1 MKIGKMMGILLS
13 ALSASLLLSSFL
25 ACSRQDSSVIDLVPS
40 DSCAV
45 LVVEWSTLRNDN
57 DLKRLF
63 KGEQFEV
70 VLEHLGVDSSAVK
83 TLVVFSAMNSR
94 AKAGML
100 VRGSFDMQKQIASLK
115 TRGWLATSVA
125 GHKVYVKGN
134 DYAAMPQN
142 NILFA
147 GTLEAATAVLNNLH
161 NTRDSFSASSPYK
174 KINAGLTTRNEPIK
188 AFLVIP
194 QGTLDMADAA
204 LEATSVALSLFDLG
218 GIGALLKQIN
228 FASGF
233 GLTLG
238 HGSNQMYPV
247 EMCVLM
253 RDEKAAALVTG
264 SLSLMKGFSTM
275 ASTSNR
281 DEPALDA
288 LHNMSITRVREV
300 LAIKMTVPQAALFP
314 PNTR

>member
-1 MKIGKMMGILLS
+1 MKTGKMARTLVS
-13 ALSASLLLSSFL
+13 ALSMSLILSSFF
-25 ACSRQDSSVIDLVPS
+25 ACSRYESSLIDLVPS

-45 LVVEWSTLRNDN
+45 LIVEWSTVRNEN
-57 DLKRLF
+57 NLKRLF
-63 KGEQFEV
+63 KGEKLEG
-70 VLEHLGVDSSAVK
+70 VLERLGVDVSSVK
-83 TLVVFSAMNSR
+83 SLVVFTAMNSR

-100 VRGSFDMQKQIASLK
+100 LRGSFDKQKQIASLK
-115 TRGWLATSVA
+115 TRGWLDTSVD
-125 GHKVYVKGN
+125 GHKVYVNGN

-147 GTLEAATAVLNNLH
+147 GTRDAATAVFNALNN
-161 NTRDSFSASSPYK
+161 TRERFSSVSSYK
-174 KINAGLTTRNEPIK
+174 TISAGVSRNEPIK

-194 QGTLDMADAA
+194 QGTLDMANAA

-228 FASGF
+228 IASGF
-233 GLTLG
+233 GLSLG
-238 HGSNQMYPV
+238 HSSNQMYPV

-253 RDEKAAALVTG
+253 RDEKAAAVVSG
-264 SLSLMKGFSTM
+264 SLNLLRGFSAM
-275 ASTSNR
+275 ASRSNR
-281 DEPALDA
+281 DEQALEA

-300 LAIKMTVPQAALFP
+300 LAIKMTVPEAALLP

>member
-1 MKIGKMMGILLS
+1 MKIGKIVRTLVSGLS
-13 ALSASLLLSSFL
+13 TSLVLSSFF
-25 ACSRQDSSVIDLVPS
+25 ACSRYESSVIDLVPS

-45 LVVEWSTLRNDN
+45 VVVEWSTLRNDN
-57 DLKRLF
+57 DLRRLF
-63 KGEQFEV
+63 KSEQFEV
-70 VLEHLGVDSSAVK
+70 VMERLGIDSASVK
-83 TLVVFSAMNSR
+83 TLIVFSAMNSR

-100 VRGSFDMQKQIASLK
+100 FRGSFDKQKQIASLK
-115 TRGWLATSVA
+115 TRGWRDTSVD
-125 GHKVYVKGN
+125 GHKVYVNGN
-134 DYAAMPQN
+134 DYAAMPQTN
-142 NILFA
+142 LLFA
-147 GTLEAATAVLNNLH
+147 GTREAATAVFDSLNNI
-161 NTRDSFSASSPYK
+161 RESFSASPSYK
-174 KINAGLTTRNEPIK
+174 KLNAGLTTRNEPIK

-228 FASGF
+228 VASGF

-253 RDEKAAALVTG
+253 RDEKAAALVSG
-264 SLSLMKGFSTM
+264 SLNLMKGFSTM

-281 DEPALDA
+281 DERALEA
-288 LHNMSITRVREV
+288 LHAMSITRVREV
-300 LAIKMTVPQAALFP
+300 LAIKMAVPQAVLFP

>member
-1 MKIGKMMGILLS
+1 MKTGKMIRILLS
-13 ALSASLLLSSFL
+13 GLSASLVLSSFF
-25 ACSRQDSSVIDLVPS
+25 ACSRYDSSVIDLVPS

-70 VLEHLGVDSSAVK
+70 VLEALGVDSSSVK

-94 AKAGML
+94 AKSGML
-100 VRGSFDMQKQIASLK
+100 LRGSFDKQKQIASLK
-115 TRGWLATSVA
+115 TRGWLDTLIN

-134 DYAAMPQN
+134 DYAAMPQS

-147 GTLEAATAVLNNLH
+147 GTREAATAVFNTLNN
-161 NTRDSFSASSPYK
+161 TRESFSSTSAYK
-174 KINAGLTTRNEPIK
+174 KISAGLSTRNEPIR

-194 QGTLDMADAA
+194 QGTLDMANAA

-228 FASGF
+228 IASGF

-238 HGSNQMYPV
+238 HGSSQMYPV

-253 RDEKAAALVTG
+253 RDEKAAALVSG
-264 SLSLMKGFSTM
+264 SLNLLKGFSTI
-275 ASTSNR
+275 ATTGNR
-281 DEPALDA
+281 DEQALEA
-288 LHNMSITRVREV
+288 LHHLSVSRVREV